1 LEGRAGFFRYLEDWD
16 SFGARFPAFQ
26 LRDELVQEEGRDVM
40 YGGTYTRRRRA
51 RDIRRAAERAQR
63 VTDAAQ
69 GLAEP
74 SSG

>member
-1 LEGRAGFFRYLEDWD
+1 MEGRAGFFRYLEDWD

-40 YGGTYTRRRRA
+40 YGWTYTRRRRA

-63 VTDAAQ
+63 ATDAV
-69 GLAEP
+69 
-74 SSG
+74 